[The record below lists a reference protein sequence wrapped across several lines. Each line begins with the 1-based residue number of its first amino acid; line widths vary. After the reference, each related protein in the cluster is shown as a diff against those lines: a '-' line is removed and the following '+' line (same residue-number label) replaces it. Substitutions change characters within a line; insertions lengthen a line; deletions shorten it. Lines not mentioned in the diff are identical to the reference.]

1 MKQFIFRDLGTL
13 LSAGM
18 DAASAIEK
26 LAAFDNQFDAKSDVW
41 HKAAKQIRQGKTL
54 SHALQDQ
61 GLISSDQ
68 ASWLKASE
76 QSGMVEQALKTIELA
91 QTKRNSRIKKL
102 KGKLIHPF
110 FIIVVAVLCGA
121 AVAIANEVSMIK
133 ILFGMSIKLG
143 ITILVFKWIF
153 KQLEKDV
160 FYWLSKLDRH
170 QNSERYQI
178 FFDQVCINSLYQ
190 LNQSGINYTD
200 ALKLTASFFT
210 SNKIK
215 NKLLKA
221 SQLCANGSSITVSI
235 NQAQLPATHACKQ
248 LLVSAEATGD
258 WHGALGHYLKDNQKR
273 IDDMLMGFINIIQKA
288 LFVVAAVIAFTFIF

>member
-1 MKQFIFRDLGTL
+1 MKQSIFRDLGTL

-26 LAAFDNQFDAKSDVW
+26 LATFDKRTTKEFDAW

-54 SHALQDQ
+54 SFTLQDQ

-76 QSGMVEQALKTIELA
+76 QSGRVEQALRTIELA
-91 QTKRNSRIKKL
+91 QTKRNSRIKIL
-102 KGKLIHPF
+102 KGKLIYPL
-110 FIIVVAVLCGA
+110 FIIIVAVLCSA
-121 AVAIANEVSMIK
+121 AVAIANAVPITN
-133 ILFGMSIKLG
+133 ILLGMSIKLVV
-143 ITILVFKWIF
+143 TILVFKWIF

-160 FYWLSKLDRH
+160 FYWLSKLDSQ

-190 LNQSGINYTD
+190 LNQSGINYAD
-200 ALKLTASFFT
+200 ALKLTASFFR
-210 SNKIK
+210 SKKIK

-221 SQLCANGSSITVSI
+221 SQLCAKGTSITESI
-235 NQAQLPATHACKQ
+235 NQAQIPATHACKQ
-248 LLVSAEATGD
+248 LLVSAQATGD
-258 WHGALGHYLKDNQKR
+258 WHNSLNHYLKDNQVR
-273 IDDMLMGFINIIQKA
+273 IDDMLMGYINILQNG
-288 LFVVAAVIAFTFIF
+288 LFVIAGFIAFTVIF